1 MDMRGNES
9 IAPARES
16 QLEAPSPVERRTVDR
31 ALRATAAK
39 RAGLDAEELC
49 LLREAE
55 ALQIWRPLG
64 MVSALDYL
72 ERVFGYTP
80 RVAEERLR
88 VARALGDLPR
98 LGEELASGQ
107 LPFSAV
113 RELTRVVTPGTEAD
127 WIAAAAG
134 KNVRQI
140 EDLVS
145 GHRPGDRPDDAPDP
159 EARTHVVRF
168 ELAAS
173 TFAQLRQARQVLDD
187 EHGRRLS
194 DDELIAA
201 LSDTV
206 LDDTPATEPTGR
218 AKFQIAVTVCERC
231 KQGWQEGA
239 GKTIPIDT
247 AAVERA
253 RCDAQHIGSLDGDG
267 PERAHQDVPP
277 STVRFIWRRDGGRC
291 RVPGCRSARAL
302 EIHHLVHRADGGGHE
317 ASNLAL
323 LCSSCHLAH
332 HRGTLVIS
340 GTAEQL
346 IAHRPGDPQAARDR
360 DTSVGVGRS
369 TPLATEFATRVEAS
383 REASPEGAST
393 TRVGTSRAMPAS
405 GDAETNRAATFEG
418 KHSPH
423 MRANEAA
430 PVASECSTCVA
441 ANQAAPFASEHST
454 CVAANRTAPF
464 ANERSTHARA
474 NRTAPFASER
484 GTRVAA
490 NRTAPFASEHS
501 TRTAANQAAP
511 FADESSTHAR
521 ANRTAP
527 FA

>member
-1 MDMRGNES
+1 MLCNEPSIECAELSGAEPMRS
-9 IAPARES
+9 R
-16 QLEAPSPVERRTVDR
+16 QTDWRTVDR
-31 ALRATAAK
+31 ALRGIAMR
-39 RAGLDAEELC
+39 RAGLDAEELHW
-49 LLREAE
+49 LREAE

-64 MVSALDYL
+64 MVSGRDYP

-113 RELTRVVTPGTEAD
+113 RELTRVVTPDTEAD

-134 KNVRQI
+134 KTVRQI

-145 GHRPGDRPDDAPDP
+145 GHRLGDRPDDAPDP

-332 HRGTLVIS
+332 HRGALVIS
-340 GTAEQL
+340 GTADQL
-346 IAHRPGDPQAARDR
+346 VVHRPGVAAQAGDRNPHVGANSALLSAETRDTHAQLRHQTPQAMMPNPHVGATSALRPAENR
-360 DTSVGVGRS
+360 DTHVQLRHQAPPANSHAPHVGATSALRPAQNRDTHVQVRHQ
-369 TPLATEFATRVEAS
+369 TPLAMM
-383 REASPEGAST
+383 PNPH
-393 TRVGTSRAMPAS
+393 VG
-405 GDAETNRAATFEG
+405 
-418 KHSPH
+418 
-423 MRANEAA
+423 
-430 PVASECSTCVA
+430 
-441 ANQAAPFASEHST
+441 
-454 CVAANRTAPF
+454 
-464 ANERSTHARA
+464 
-474 NRTAPFASER
+474 
-484 GTRVAA
+484 
-490 NRTAPFASEHS
+490 
-501 TRTAANQAAP
+501 
-511 FADESSTHAR
+511 
-521 ANRTAP
+521 
-527 FA
+527 